1 LARNWRKEF
10 EMAKETPTVE
20 IPAHLRP
27 VLQAAA
33 KNLLHHLYGP
43 DGPTWG
49 TRFADMEEV
58 VKQLSN
64 HLGTELLQQALQRQ
78 ANQPVPQPLR
88 HCPGCGRTF
97 DEFQTEPRSVQTDR
111 GFADWRE
118 PTAHCDKC
126 RKAFFPSVQ
135 EPGH

>member
-1 LARNWRKEF
+1 MTKDTT
-10 EMAKETPTVE
+10 KVE

-43 DGPTWG
+43 QGPAWG
-49 TRFADMEEV
+49 TRFADMEQV
-58 VKQLSN
+58 VKQLSDY
-64 HLGTELLQQALQRQ
+64 LGTEILQMALQRQ
-78 ANQPVPQPLR
+78 AEQPLPQPLR
-88 HCPGCGRTF
+88 HCPGCGRPTQPG
-97 DEFQTEPRSVQTDR
+97 EAESRSVQTDR
-111 GFADWRE
+111 GFANWQE
-118 PTAHCDKC
+118 PAFSCDHC

>member
-1 LARNWRKEF
+1 
-10 EMAKETPTVE
+10 MAKEIPAVE

-43 DGPTWG
+43 EGPAWG
-49 TRFADMEEV
+49 TRFAEMEQV

-64 HLGTELLQQALQRQ
+64 YLGTELLQQALQRQ
-78 ANQPVPQPLR
+78 ADQPVPQPLR
-88 HCPGCGRTF
+88 HCPTCGRPV
-97 DEFQTEPRSVQTDR
+97 EGREAEPRSVKTDL
-111 GFADWRE
+111 GTANWQE
-118 PTAHCDKC
+118 PASHCEHC
-126 RKAFFPSVQ
+126 RKSFFPSVE

>member
-1 LARNWRKEF
+1 
-10 EMAKETPTVE
+10 MAKEIPPVE

-43 DGPTWG
+43 EGPAWG
-49 TRFADMEEV
+49 TRFAEMEQV

-64 HLGTELLQQALQRQ
+64 YLGTELLQQALQRQ
-78 ANQPVPQPLR
+78 ADQPVPPPLR
-88 HCPGCGRTF
+88 HCPSCGRSV
-97 DEFQTEPRSVQTDR
+97 EGREAEPRSVETDL
-111 GFADWRE
+111 GVANWQE
-118 PTAHCDKC
+118 PASHCEHC
-126 RKAFFPSVQ
+126 RKSFFPSVE